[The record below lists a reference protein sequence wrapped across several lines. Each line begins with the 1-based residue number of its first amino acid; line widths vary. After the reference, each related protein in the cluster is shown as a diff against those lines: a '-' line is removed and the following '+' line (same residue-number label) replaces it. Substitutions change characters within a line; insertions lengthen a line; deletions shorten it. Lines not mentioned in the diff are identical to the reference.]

1 MLCTGRRQVAVALMA
16 VTVLGGVPVSA
27 ARADG
32 DPASDAL
39 ISSNVFY
46 PYSSPVAQSAQNALN
61 RAVAVAHRDGVP
73 LKVAIIAR
81 ASDLGSVTALFSK
94 PQSYATFLD
103 TEISFMTKEPLLI
116 VMADGDGVAGL
127 AAREQRSVLAA
138 PRATGHS
145 GAALAVAALGAVRRI
160 DDDLASTQTTAT
172 AARLPPVLLPALVL
186 AAAFAVAL
194 LVIVSA
200 VFPAT

>member
-1 MLCTGRRQVAVALMA
+1 
-16 VTVLGGVPVSA
+16 
-27 ARADG
+27 
-32 DPASDAL
+32 
-39 ISSNVFY
+39 
-46 PYSSPVAQSAQNALN
+46 
-61 RAVAVAHRDGVP
+61 VAHRDGVP

-103 TEISFMTKEPLLI
+103 TEISFMTKEPLLV
-116 VMADGDGVAGL
+116 VMANGDGVEGL
-127 AAREQRSVLAA
+127 PAPEERAVLAA

>member
-1 MLCTGRRQVAVALMA
+1 MAVVLTA
-16 VTVLGGVPVSA
+16 VTVLGGVSASA

-39 ISSNVFY
+39 ISSDVFY
-46 PYSSPVAQSAQNALN
+46 PYSSPVVQSAQNALN

-81 ASDLGSVTALFSK
+81 ASDLGSVTALFEE
-94 PQSYATFLD
+94 PQRYAAFLD
-103 TEISFMTKEPLLI
+103 TEISFMNREPLLV
-116 VMADGDGVAGL
+116 VMADGDGVQGL
-127 AAREQRSVLAA
+127 AARERRAVLAT
-138 PRATGHS
+138 PRATGDS

-160 DDDLASTQTTAT
+160 DDALSPAQTAD
-172 AARLPPVLLPALVL
+172 AGARLPPVLLPALVL

>member
-1 MLCTGRRQVAVALMA
+1 VLTAA
-16 VTVLGGVPVSA
+16 TVLGGVTAST

-39 ISSNVFY
+39 IASNVFY
-46 PYSSPVAQSAQNALN
+46 PYSSPVAQSAQDALN

-81 ASDLGSVTALFSK
+81 ASDLGSVTALFRQ
-94 PQSYATFLD
+94 PQRYADFLD
-103 TEISFMTKEPLLI
+103 TEISFTTKEPLLI
-116 VMADGDGVAGL
+116 VMANGDGVEGL
-127 AAREQRSVLAA
+127 APREARAVLAT
-138 PRATGHS
+138 PRATAPS

-160 DDDLASTQTTAT
+160 DADLSSSQTAG
-172 AARLPPVLLPALVL
+172 AGARLPPVLLPALVL

-194 LVIVSA
+194 LIIVST

>member
-1 MLCTGRRQVAVALMA
+1 MG
-16 VTVLGGVPVSA
+16 VLGGVPVSA

-46 PYSSPVAQSAQNALN
+46 PYSAPVAQSAQDALN
-61 RAVAVAHRDGVP
+61 HAVAVAHRDGVP
-73 LKVAIIAR
+73 LRVAIIAR
-81 ASDLGSVTALFSK
+81 ASDLGSVTALAGQ
-94 PQSYATFLD
+94 PQRYASFLD
-103 TEISFMTKEPLLI
+103 TEISFTTPEPLLV
-116 VMADGDGVAGL
+116 VMADGDGVEGL
-127 AAREQRSVLAA
+127 TPRERRAVLAT

-145 GAALAVAALGAVRRI
+145 GAALASTALGAVRRV
-160 DDDLASTQTTAT
+160 DADLSSPQTVGAT
-172 AARLPPVLLPALVL
+172 ARLPPVLLPALVL

-194 LVIVSA
+194 LVIVST